1 MACTRVCTR
10 LKRYP
15 PQFYVHFVVL
25 TVLFFLSSGG
35 LTLYNKWIISVYGF
49 DFPVWLVT
57 STYTVAAIFAI
68 STRLLTGLPLRCCQ
82 RGGCCG
88 IALRR
93 AGIFP
98 FTEDVYT
105 PRKLGAIFGVGVM
118 AAIEVATSN
127 VSLLYLDVSYHIM
140 LRAAIPVFVVLWAFV
155 LRLEEPNLRLLL
167 VVVFIC
173 GGVVV
178 LSYGESS
185 STEVESGDGSDNG
198 LLDADSDGMDDSL
211 AEAKLFSWT
220 GTFYVLGSCFCAGC
234 KWALSELTLNS
245 KDEAFPSQS
254 AQVAARGQE
263 SHTRHCCCGYAR
275 LDHSEV
281 ELQQLPKATTDATEV
296 TIDSD
301 SDDEDGSHAA
311 SNARSSEQPALASG
325 GQVPV
330 VEQGGHENVQPDDK
344 SSKVTPFSLL
354 SVTALV
360 SALSLLP
367 VDFLSDEFEGIQ
379 NYTVELTHGAG
390 VVSSQEESE
399 LAGVHMLELVLVL
412 VGCALISV
420 VLSMVTFLFI
430 KLTSGLT
437 LSIVN
442 IVKQLIVI
450 AASIGIYGDSVT
462 LVTLGGFGLFVCAY

>member
-1 MACTRVCTR
+1 MACTRVCTQLR
-10 LKRYP
+10 RYP

-57 STYTVAAIFAI
+57 STYTAAAIFAI

-88 IALRR
+88 NALRR

-105 PRKLGAIFGVGVM
+105 PRKLGAIVGVGAM

-185 STEVESGDGSDNG
+185 SAKADSSDGLDSE
-198 LLDADSDGMDDSL
+198 LLDADSDGMNDSL
-211 AEAKLFSWT
+211 AEAKMFSWT

-245 KDEAFPSQS
+245 KDEASPSQS
-254 AQVAARGQE
+254 SQVATRDAD
-263 SHTRHCCCGYAR
+263 SHSRRRCCCGYVR
-275 LDHSEV
+275 LGHSEV
-281 ELQQLPKATTDATEV
+281 ELPQLPKATTEATEA
-296 TIDSD
+296 TIESD
-301 SDDEDGSHAA
+301 SDEEDPSHTA
-311 SNARSSEQPALASG
+311 SGTRSSEQPALTTCG
-325 GQVPV
+325 EVTV
-330 VEQGGHENVQPDDK
+330 VEQQEDGHESAQKDEK

-354 SVTALV
+354 SVTALI

-367 VDFLSDEFEGIQ
+367 VDFLSDEYEGW
-379 NYTVELTHGAG
+379 
-390 VVSSQEESE
+390 
-399 LAGVHMLELVLVL
+399 
-412 VGCALISV
+412 
-420 VLSMVTFLFI
+420 
-430 KLTSGLT
+430 
-437 LSIVN
+437 
-442 IVKQLIVI
+442 
-450 AASIGIYGDSVT
+450 
-462 LVTLGGFGLFVCAY
+462 